1 MQASVRRDDT
11 GISFLQEIGY
21 VQRFEGDTAIGW
33 FEVTDS
39 LRVPGSG
46 QARAA
51 VLATL
56 SDVYTGVLAGAV
68 VAPRTALTVDL
79 TLRIL
84 ADVGAE
90 RYDVVARVL
99 RSGQRTTVAEAEFVD
114 PQTGELVAFSHAT
127 FMASPRPQDLIALP
141 GAHVS
146 AGTMRGPIS
155 EELGIVVGAPG
166 EAEVSRGA
174 YVNQPTGTIQGGVLA
189 VLAEVAAESL
199 TSRRVVD
206 LEVRYLSAIRVGPA
220 RATARS
226 LNDETVRVEVRD
238 AGNDDRLTT
247 VVMLRVAR

>member
-1 MQASVRRDDT
+1 MEASVRRDDT

-21 VQRFEGDTAIGW
+21 VQRFEGETAIGW

-39 LRVPGSG
+39 LRVPGTD
-46 QARAA
+46 QVRAS
-51 VLATL
+51 VLATMA
-56 SDVYTGVLAGAV
+56 DVYTGVLAGAAV
-68 VAPRTALTVDL
+68 SPRTALTVDL

-84 ADVGAE
+84 GDVGAE

-99 RSGQRTTVAEAEFVD
+99 RSGQRTTVAEAEFFN
-114 PQTGELVAFSHAT
+114 PQTGELMAFSHAT
-127 FMASPRPQDLIALP
+127 FMASPRPQDLINLP
-141 GAHVS
+141 RAHVS
-146 AGTMRGPIS
+146 VGTMQRPIA
-155 EELGIVVGAPG
+155 EELGIVVSAPG
-166 EAEVSRGA
+166 EAEVVRGA

-206 LEVRYLSAIRVGPA
+206 IELRYLSAIRVGPA
-220 RATARS
+220 RAVARS

-238 AGNDDRLTT
+238 AGNEDRLTT